1 MDGYR
6 RHPPPTGKEDR
17 TDVDHDSDSTRSAV
31 RLFLTRFGEGDP
43 ERIADLFA
51 ENVDWMIVGDPAVV
65 PWVRA
70 RSTRADVAAHFRELG
85 ENVAQADGSPAVDGV
100 LADGRDAV
108 VTGVLNATIR
118 GTGLPFRTPFALR
131 LTVEDGLLTRFHLYE
146 DSLAVASAVRPA
158 AAR

>member
-1 MDGYR
+1 MEHGS
-6 RHPPPTGKEDR
+6 E
-17 TDVDHDSDSTRSAV
+17 STRSAV
-31 RLFLTRFGEGDP
+31 QLFLARFGEGDP
-43 ERIADLFA
+43 ERVADLFA
-51 ENVDWMIVGDPAVV
+51 ETVDWLIVGDPAAV

-85 ENVAQADGSPAVDGV
+85 ENVTQSAGSPAVEAV

-108 VTGVLNATIR
+108 VTGVIDATVR

-146 DSLAVASAVRPA
+146 DSLTVARAVSPS
-158 AAR
+158 